1 MKQEVMNTLKST
13 TYIEDRVIIQV
24 ETPEG
29 VVGTKEIVCANGAQ
43 AVAVAKLLKGLWGG
57 R

>member
-13 TYIEDRVIIQV
+13 TYIEERVIIQV

-43 AVAVAKLLKGLWGG
+43 AIGVAKLLKGLWGG